1 MKFYDLLLMANTSL
15 WRNKLRT
22 FLTVLAIFIG
32 ATTLSLTSGIGSGI
46 KAYINTQISNLGDP
60 YSLTVTAQS
69 KKSSQFGINN
79 NGLSV
84 YNPNQRKILGGF
96 GQNFVALTT
105 KDIDRIKH
113 IKNVQSVEPVY
124 NLTPDYIQ
132 HDNSQKYSFIM
143 AQSFGN
149 LKLDLVSG
157 HNVNNSINQ
166 AQITVPVSDL
176 SDLDLGNDQQALGQ
190 TVNIAVTNSLGQQK
204 LFSAIIVGV
213 QQKTLVGSS
222 QIYANNYL
230 ATQINNY
237 QDQGLSAFVKN
248 SYLSLE
254 VVYPTNL
261 TTKQV
266 NNLVSKLKADG
277 YNAQTI
283 QDRVQTVFTVI
294 NSATDVLDFFAIIT
308 LVAASFGIINTL
320 LMSVQERTR
329 EIGLMKALGLSRSKI
344 FTLFSIEAALIGFW
358 GSILGILF
366 ANGIGRIINS
376 VVAKGFL
383 KSFPGLNLFTFPF
396 HSSLLIVI
404 VIVVVAFLAGTLPAT
419 RAAKK
424 DPIEALRYE

>member
-46 KAYINTQISNLGDP
+46 KTYINNQISNLGDP

-69 KKSSQFGINN
+69 KKSSRFGSS

-84 YNPNQRKILGGF
+84 YNPNQRKILGDF
-96 GQNFVALTT
+96 GQNVIALTS
-105 KDIDRIKH
+105 KDINKIKL

-124 NLTPDYIQ
+124 SLSPDYIQ
-132 HDNSQKYSFIM
+132 HANSQKYSFIM

-157 HNVNNSINQ
+157 NNVNNSINQ
-166 AQITVPVSDL
+166 PQITIPANDINSL
-176 SDLDLGNDQQALGQ
+176 NLGNNEQAVGQ
-190 TVNIAVTNSLGQQK
+190 SVNIAVTNSLGQQK
-204 LFSAIIVGV
+204 LFSAVIVGV
-213 QQKTLVGSS
+213 QQKTLIGSS
-222 QIYANNYL
+222 QIYINQYFAN
-230 ATQINNY
+230 QINNY
-237 QDQGLSAFVKN
+237 QNQGLSSFAKN
-248 SYLSLE
+248 SYSSLE
-254 VVYPTNL
+254 VIYPTSL
-261 TTKQV
+261 STKQV
-266 NNLVSKLKADG
+266 NNLVSALKTEG
-277 YNAQTI
+277 YKAETI

-294 NSATDVLDFFAIIT
+294 NSATDVLDFFAIIA
-308 LVAASFGIINTL
+308 LIAASFGIINTL
-320 LMSVQERTR
+320 LMSIQERTR

-344 FTLFSIEAALIGFW
+344 FTMFSIEAALIGFW
-358 GSILGILF
+358 GSIMGILF
-366 ANGIGRIINS
+366 ANLIGRIINS

-396 HSSLLIVI
+396 STSLVIIVVIIVI
-404 VIVVVAFLAGTLPAT
+404 AFLAGTLPAT

>member
-46 KAYINTQISNLGDP
+46 KTYVNNQISNLGDP

-69 KKSSQFGINN
+69 KKSSRFGSS

-84 YNPNQRKILGGF
+84 YNPNQRKILGDF
-96 GQNFVALTT
+96 GQNVIALTS
-105 KDIDRIKH
+105 KDINKIKL

-124 NLTPDYIQ
+124 SLSPDYIQ
-132 HDNSQKYSFIM
+132 HANSQKYSFIM

-157 HNVNNSINQ
+157 NNVNNSINQ
-166 AQITVPVSDL
+166 SQITIPANDINSL
-176 SDLDLGNDQQALGQ
+176 NLGNNEQAVGQ
-190 TVNIAVTNSLGQQK
+190 SVNIAVTNSLGQQK
-204 LFSAIIVGV
+204 LFSAVIVGV
-213 QQKTLVGSS
+213 QQKTLIGSS
-222 QIYANNYL
+222 QIYINQYFAN
-230 ATQINNY
+230 QINNY
-237 QDQGLSAFVKN
+237 QNQGLSSFAKN
-248 SYLSLE
+248 SYSSLE
-254 VVYPTNL
+254 VIYPTSL
-261 TTKQV
+261 STKQV
-266 NNLVSKLKADG
+266 NNLVSALKTEG
-277 YNAQTI
+277 YKAETI

-294 NSATDVLDFFAIIT
+294 NSATDVLDFFAIIA
-308 LVAASFGIINTL
+308 LIAASFGIINTL

-344 FTLFSIEAALIGFW
+344 FTMFSIEAALIGFW

-366 ANGIGRIINS
+366 ANLIGRIINS

-396 HSSLLIVI
+396 STSLVIIVVIIVI
-404 VIVVVAFLAGTLPAT
+404 AFLAGTLPAT